1 MAKRAS
7 AKRSAPSL
15 SSSEAVATVAV
26 SDLDRARSFYEGT
39 LGLEEVS
46 SEGEEAVNYKTGKSQ
61 LLVYRS
67 QLAGTNEATAATWVN
82 SDVDGLVTELKSRGV
97 SFERYDM
104 PDVEHDGDV
113 HVFGEMRAAWF
124 KDPDGNILALVS
136 Q

>member
-7 AKRSAPSL
+7 AKKSVPSL
-15 SSSEAVATVAV
+15 GSSEAIATVAV
-26 SDLDRARSFYEGT
+26 TDLKKARKFYEGT

-46 SEGEEAVNYKTGKSQ
+46 SEGEEAVNYRTGDSQ

-67 QLAGTNEATAATWVN
+67 EYAGTNEATAATWVN
-82 SDVDGLVTELKSRGV
+82 ADVDGLVAELKSRGV

-104 PDVEHDGDV
+104 PDAEHEGDV

-124 KDPDGNILALVS
+124 KDPDGNILAIVS
-136 Q
+136 D

>member
-7 AKRSAPSL
+7 AKKSVPSL
-15 SSSEAVATVAV
+15 ASSEAIATVAV
-26 SDLDRARSFYEGT
+26 SDLQKARRFYEGT

-46 SEGEEAVNYKTGKSQ
+46 SEGEEAVNYKTGGTQ

-67 QLAGTNEATAATWVN
+67 EYAGSNEATAATWVN
-82 SDVDGLVTELKSRGV
+82 SDVDGVVEELKSRGV

-104 PDVEHDGDV
+104 PDAEHEGDV
-113 HVFGEMRAAWF
+113 HVFGDMRAAWF
-124 KDPDGNILALVS
+124 KDPDGNILAVVS